1 MSPKK
6 LILLTVVV
14 AVLFGFIALFER
26 KMPTTGDRER
36 KGELYWDIPVER
48 VERIELVRGADKLE
62 LQRVD
67 ASRWKMV
74 QPEKYPADAFAASG
88 VASDLAQLKRAGGDA
103 AEAKPADYGLEK
115 PVATA
120 TLAWTD
126 PDDPKTRKTRTV
138 EFGAAVPG
146 TDIVAAREAGTQRVL
161 LVPSSVLTS
170 IQKNADEFTSKDV
183 FGGSSPDVARVDI
196 LRGRGRL
203 ELVRKSGAWWLAE
216 PLADLA
222 DSIETDRLVGRL
234 TSLRAREFV
243 HGNVEPAS
251 QGLNPPLFHVTVTD
265 SKGAATAVDFGAMR
279 SDGTAV
285 YARREGRV
293 LLVDREIVDDLSKE
307 AEAFRS
313 AQLLDFNRSD
323 VATLQGAFGK
333 ASFALTQ
340 KDGGWSAEGR
350 PILAGTAD
358 DVETAILGVKS
369 KGFLDDGEANG
380 LAAPAATVSVRTKT
394 GASWTLSLHPHAG
407 GGAAARVSSRPGGF
421 VVDPAA
427 AGQLEAAFR
436 KAVAPPPSPAPTPT
450 PTKAKP
456 TKGAS

>member
-1 MSPKK
+1 VSPRK

-26 KMPTTGDRER
+26 KMPTTSDRER
-36 KGELYWDIPVER
+36 KGELYWDIPAD
-48 VERIELVRGADKLE
+48 RIEHIELTRGGEKLE

-67 ASRWKMV
+67 ASRWRMV
-74 QPEKYPADAFAASG
+74 QPERYPADAFAASG

-120 TLAWTD
+120 TLSWAD
-126 PDDPKTRKTRTV
+126 PGDTKTRKTRTV

-161 LVPSSVLTS
+161 FVPSSVLTS

-183 FGGSSPDVARVDI
+183 FGGSSADVTRVDI

-203 ELVRKSGAWWLAE
+203 ALVRKAGVWWLAE

-222 DSIETDRLVGRL
+222 DSIETDRLVGQL
-234 TSLRAREFV
+234 TALRAREFV
-243 HGNVEPAS
+243 HGNVDLAE
-251 QGLNPPLFHVTVTD
+251 QGLNPPLFRVSVTD
-265 SKGAATAVDFGAMR
+265 SKGATTAVDFGALR

-285 YARREGRV
+285 YAQREGRV
-293 LLVDREIVDDLSKE
+293 LLVDREIVDDLSRE
-307 AEAFRS
+307 AVAFRS

-333 ASFALTQ
+333 SSFALTQ
-340 KDGGWSAEGR
+340 KDGGWSAEGH
-350 PILAGTAD
+350 PILAGAAD

-369 KGFLDDGEANG
+369 KGFLDEGEAKG
-380 LAAPAATVSVRTKT
+380 LAAPVATVTVKTKT
-394 GASWTLSLHPHAG
+394 GASWTLSLHPYPG
-407 GGAAARVSSRPGGF
+407 GTAARVSSRPGGF
-421 VVDPAA
+421 VVDSSA

-436 KAVAPPPSPAPTPT
+436 KAAAPPPSPSQTKSALAPS
-450 PTKAKP
+450 
-456 TKGAS
+456 GLVR

>member
-1 MSPKK
+1 VSPRK

-26 KMPTTGDRER
+26 KMPTTSDRER
-36 KGELYWDIPVER
+36 KGDLYWDIPVDR
-48 VERIELVRGADKLE
+48 IERIDLVRGGEKLE

-67 ASRWKMV
+67 ASRWKIV

-88 VASDLAQLKRAGGDA
+88 VASDLAQLKRAGGDG

-120 TLAWTD
+120 TLSWVE
-126 PDDPKTRKTRTV
+126 PDDPKTRKARTV

-161 LVPSSVLTS
+161 FVPSSVLAS
-170 IQKNADEFTSKDV
+170 VQKNADDFASKDV
-183 FGGSSPDVARVDI
+183 FGGSSADVARVDI

-203 ELVRKSGAWWLAE
+203 AFVRKAGVWWLAE

-222 DSIETDRLVGRL
+222 DPVETDRLVGQL
-234 TSLRAREFV
+234 TALRAREFV
-243 HGNVEPAS
+243 RGNVDPAA
-251 QGLNPPLFHVTVTD
+251 QGLNPPLFHVSVAD
-265 SKGAATAVDFGAMR
+265 SKGATTAVDFGATR

-285 YARREGRV
+285 YAQREGRV
-293 LLVDREIVDDLSKE
+293 FLVDREIVDDVSKE

-323 VATLQGAFGK
+323 VATIQGAFGK

-340 KDGGWSAEGR
+340 KDGGWSADGR
-350 PILAGTAD
+350 PILAGAAD
-358 DVETAILGVKS
+358 DVETAVLGVKS
-369 KGFLDDGEANG
+369 KGFLEEDAAKA
-380 LAAPAATVSVRTKT
+380 LAAPVATVGVKTKT
-394 GASWTLSLHPHAG
+394 GASWTLSLHPYAA
-407 GGAAARVSSRPGGF
+407 GGAAARVSSRPGAF
-421 VVDPAA
+421 VVDPSA

-436 KAVAPPPSPAPTPT
+436 KAVAPPPSPSPSA
-450 PTKAKP
+450 TKAKP
-456 TKGAS
+456 PKP